1 MPMDA
6 KFVVGLAE
14 MDSQHRCFFVLL
26 DDVEAACA
34 KHHDE
39 GISILVGEL
48 VRYAVFHFASEEA
61 LMAAYNYPGE
71 AHKAEH
77 AKLLAQVQA
86 LCARKPPQ
94 ASSLR
99 LFLYN
104 CIVNHIELVDRELAT
119 FVVKERARIRSK
131 VEALLVA
138 PRG

>member
-6 KFVVGLAE
+6 KFVLGLAE

-26 DDVEAACA
+26 EDVEAACA
-34 KHHDE
+34 EHQDE
-39 GISILVGEL
+39 GIPILVGEL
-48 VRYAVFHFASEEA
+48 IRYAVFHFASEEA

-71 AHKAEH
+71 AHKAQH

-86 LCARKPPQ
+86 LRAQEPPQ
-94 ASSLR
+94 PSSLR

-104 CIVNHIELVDRELAT
+104 WIVNHIQLVDRELAT
-119 FVVKERARIRSK
+119 FVVKERARLRSN
-131 VEALLVA
+131 VEVLRAA